1 MSTFYNKFKEEQK
14 EQERQKE
21 QEILKQKLLEQNFSN
36 QQIIIQNKSTFKNFI
51 RFLISAF
58 LFVIKSLFYIS
69 ITVFSSI
76 GLTVILNES
85 LRNGFIQF
93 IKTVF

>member
-1 MSTFYNKFKEEQK
+1 MSTFYNKFKEEEQK
-14 EQERQKE
+14 EKE
-21 QEILKQKLLEQNFSN
+21 QQKNVVQQQVEQPIF
-36 QQIIIQNKSTFKNFI
+36 IENKSTFTSFI

-69 ITVFSSI
+69 ITIFSSI